1 MGGLFSALQTT
12 STALNV
18 YTQALGI
25 AQANVANASTPGYAA
40 QSANILPID
49 LSGGGALSGNGAAGS
64 DFISLTSSGNALTDA
79 TVQAASSQA
88 GASQTAAQQ
97 LSPINQLFDI
107 TGATGILAA
116 LQQFS
121 TAFSSLSVTPDD
133 VTLGANALAA
143 AGNVAAAF
151 QTVAGSLDTQQ
162 SQIASGIQS
171 VVGQINTLAGQI
183 QQLNVTA
190 GGESQIDPGTGASLR
205 SDLQQLSSLVD
216 ITTTTNPNGSV
227 SVLAGGQLPLVLGD
241 QAYTLSANPSA
252 AAGSQI
258 ASSGAGNS
266 PDSFSGQ
273 LGALLDTQ
281 NNTINPLL
289 GANGNPGTLN
299 TLASGFAARVN
310 TLLTS
315 GVTSGGAAGVPIFT
329 YDLTDPTNAARTLA
343 LDPSVTASQ
352 LGLASTDASG
362 AVTQSNGIANTL
374 AALPSSTD
382 GADLIDGQSAE
393 GLFGSIAASAGQ
405 RLSDAQTAS
414 TADQTALTT
423 AQANQQQQEGVSLD
437 QQAVN
442 VTTYER
448 AYQANAQVVS
458 VLNQLTADVVNLI
471 SPTAAA

>member
-1 MGGLFSALQTT
+1 VGGLFSALQTT
-12 STALNV
+12 STALEV
-18 YTQALGI
+18 YTQALGVS
-25 AQANVANASTPGYAA
+25 QANVANASTPGYAT
-40 QSANILPID
+40 QRANILPID
-49 LSGGGALSGNGAAGS
+49 LSGNGSGS
-64 DFISLTSSGNALTDA
+64 DFISLSSSGNALTDA

-121 TAFSSLSVTPDD
+121 TAFSSLSVSPNDA
-133 VTLGANALAA
+133 TLGANALAA

-151 QTVAGSLDTQQ
+151 QTTATSLDTQQ
-162 SQIASGIQS
+162 SQVASGIQS

-190 GGESQIDPGTGASLR
+190 ASESSTDPGTGANLR

-216 ITTTTNPNGSV
+216 ISTTTNPNGSIN
-227 SVLAGGQLPLVLGD
+227 VLAGGQLPLVLGD

-252 AAGSQI
+252 AQGAQITSSAGGS
-258 ASSGAGNS
+258 S
-266 PDSFSGQ
+266 PDNFSGQ
-273 LGALLDTQ
+273 LGALLNTQ
-281 NNTINPLL
+281 NGTLDQLL
-289 GANGNPGTLN
+289 GSNGNPGTLN
-299 TLASGFAARVN
+299 TLASGFASRVN

-315 GVTSGGAAGVPIFT
+315 GSTSSGAAGVPIFT
-329 YDLTDPTNAARTLA
+329 YDTTDPTNAARTLA
-343 LDPSVTASQ
+343 LDTTVTPNQ
-352 LGLASTDASG
+352 LGLATTGPPA
-362 AVTQSNGIANTL
+362 QSNGIANTL
-374 AALPSSTD
+374 AALPSSTNA
-382 GADLIDGQSAE
+382 ADLIAGQSAV
-393 GLFGSIAASAGQ
+393 GLFGSIAASVGQ
-405 RLSDAQTAS
+405 QLSDAQTAS

-437 QQAVN
+437 REAVN

-458 VLNQLTADVVNLI
+458 VLNQLTADAVNLI
-471 SPTAAA
+471 SPTASA

>member
-12 STALNV
+12 STALEV
-18 YTQALGI
+18 YTQALGVS
-25 AQANVANASTPGYAA
+25 QANVANASTPGYAT
-40 QSANILPID
+40 QRANILPID
-49 LSGGGALSGNGAAGS
+49 LSGNGSGS
-64 DFISLTSSGNALTDA
+64 DFISLSSSGNALTDA

-121 TAFSSLSVTPDD
+121 TAFSSLSVSPNDA
-133 VTLGANALAA
+133 TLGASALAA

-151 QTVAGSLDTQQ
+151 QTTATSLDTQQ
-162 SQIASGIQS
+162 SQVASGIQS

-190 GGESQIDPGTGASLR
+190 ASESSIDPATGANLR

-216 ITTTTNPNGSV
+216 ISTTTNPNGSIN
-227 SVLAGGQLPLVLGD
+227 VLAGGQLPLVLGD
-241 QAYTLSANPSA
+241 QAYALSANPSA
-252 AAGSQI
+252 AQGAQVTSSAGGS
-258 ASSGAGNS
+258 S
-266 PDSFSGQ
+266 PDNFSGQ
-273 LGALLDTQ
+273 LGALLNTQ
-281 NNTINPLL
+281 NGTLDQLL
-289 GANGNPGTLN
+289 GSDGNPGTLN
-299 TLASGFAARVN
+299 TLASGFASRVN

-315 GVTSGGAAGVPIFT
+315 GTTSSGASGVPIFT
-329 YDLTDPTNAARTLA
+329 YDTTDPTNAARTLA
-343 LDPSVTASQ
+343 LDTTVTPNQ
-352 LGLASTDASG
+352 LGLATTGPPA
-362 AVTQSNGIANTL
+362 QSNGIANTL
-374 AALPSSTD
+374 AALPSSTN
-382 GADLIDGQSAE
+382 AAYLIAGESAV
-393 GLFGSIAASAGQ
+393 GLFGSIAASVGQ
-405 RLSDAQTAS
+405 QLSDAQTAS

-437 QQAVN
+437 REAVN

-458 VLNQLTADVVNLI
+458 VLNQLTADAVNLI
-471 SPTAAA
+471 SPTASA